1 MTSVGKNSTIYDR
14 LGVGTIVNAK
24 GTSTRLSGGVID
36 PEVAAAMAEASQHCV
51 DMLELHS
58 RASELIA
65 EATGAESGLVTSG
78 AAAALLLSTAASMTG
93 SDVSKMERLPVARG
107 MPNEVIVPIN
117 QRNVYNRSVQMAGAV
132 IVEAGLS
139 DRVAGAGVRDVE
151 AWEIEAA
158 ITENTAAILYLARP
172 HQEPPLREVVA
183 LAHKHKIP
191 LIVDAASQLPPGDN
205 LRRFIAEGAHLVCFS
220 GGKILRGPQAS
231 GILCGRRDLIASAAL
246 QMLDHD
252 LPFAA
257 FNPPPQFI
265 DKKKIVGLPRN
276 GVGRACKVGKE
287 EIVGLLVALQR
298 FVNSED
304 SSRLAAWNKLAEELS
319 VELSSVRHIALALV
333 PTSYKP
339 GIPGVQISFDEQS
352 AGMSTAELIERL
364 ESDEPRIYVD
374 IRDAVNATI
383 TLAPV
388 SLRVGDVQLIGQKFR
403 AILGVA
409 SSQARPASQLQQS

>member
-14 LGVGTIVNAK
+14 LGIETIVNAK
-24 GTSTRLSGGVID
+24 GTSTRLSGAVID

-58 RASELIA
+58 RASEFIA

-78 AAAALLLSTAASMTG
+78 AAAALLLGTAASMAG
-93 SDVSKMERLPVARG
+93 LDVAKMERLPVARG

-117 QRNVYNRSVQMAGAV
+117 QRNVYNRSVQMAGAT

-139 DRVAGAGVRDVE
+139 DRFAGAGVRDVE

-172 HQEPPLREVVA
+172 RQEPPLHQVIA
-183 LAHKHKIP
+183 LAHKHKVQ
-191 LIVDAASQLPPGDN
+191 LIVDAASQLPPGEN
-205 LRRFIAEGAHLVCFS
+205 LRRFIAEGADLVCFS
-220 GGKILRGPQAS
+220 GGKVLRGPQAS

-257 FNPPPQFI
+257 FNPPTKFI

-276 GVGRACKVGKE
+276 GVGRVCKVGKE

-298 FVNSED
+298 FVNTDEN
-304 SSRLAAWNKLAEELS
+304 SRLATWRKLAEELLFEVS
-319 VELSSVRHIALALV
+319 GVRHITSALV
-333 PTSYKP
+333 SSSYKP

-352 AGMSTAELIERL
+352 AGMSTAELIDHLER
-364 ESDEPRIYVD
+364 DEPRIYID
-374 IRDAVNATI
+374 IRDSANATI
-383 TLAPV
+383 ILAPV
-388 SLRVGDVQLIGQKFR
+388 SLRAGDARLIGQKFR

-409 SSQARPASQLQQS
+409 